1 MKYNRS
7 DCSETGRLQLES
19 IEKSASAAAG
29 IVRRMKA
36 DSNREDINMETIKNY
51 LESMFAALPN
61 TPEVL
66 KAKYELGQMME
77 DKYTE
82 LIEAGK
88 AENEAVG
95 IVISEFG
102 NLDEVAD
109 ALGIETILQQQ
120 EPDNMP
126 LLGIE
131 EAREYIADAGRTG
144 FLIGLGVL
152 LCICCPT
159 GAIIGGVMGNEVAG
173 AVGIAALFLFIAAGV
188 GLFIYSSVHMSR
200 YDMILKHRC
209 RIDYGTAA
217 WVNEQRDGYRS
228 TRAVFLAIGVI
239 LCILSVVPVSVIGML
254 EQETEEMMGFSAALI
269 FVLIG
274 IGVLMIIASSQRVDA
289 YNKLLNLNA
298 PGTVGSTYRGSGS
311 DDEVYY
317 ENKAVDGIMS
327 VYWPTITCIYLVWS
341 FLTFRWGFTW
351 IIWPIA
357 AVVETLIKRTLGRKI
372 S

>member
-1 MKYNRS
+1 
-7 DCSETGRLQLES
+7 
-19 IEKSASAAAG
+19 
-29 IVRRMKA
+29 
-36 DSNREDINMETIKNY
+36 METIKNY

-152 LCICCPT
+152 LILLT
-159 GAIIGGVMGNEVAG
+159 LAG
-173 AVGIAALFLFIAAGV
+173 
-188 GLFIYSSVHMSR
+188 
-200 YDMILKHRC
+200 K
-209 RIDYGTAA
+209 
-217 WVNEQRDGYRS
+217 
-228 TRAVFLAIGVI
+228 
-239 LCILSVVPVSVIGML
+239 VV
-254 EQETEEMMGFSAALI
+254 
-269 FVLIG
+269 
-274 IGVLMIIASSQRVDA
+274 
-289 YNKLLNLNA
+289 
-298 PGTVGSTYRGSGS
+298 
-311 DDEVYY
+311 
-317 ENKAVDGIMS
+317 
-327 VYWPTITCIYLVWS
+327 
-341 FLTFRWGFTW
+341 
-351 IIWPIA
+351 
-357 AVVETLIKRTLGRKI
+357 
-372 S
+372 